1 MRMSPCQA
9 IGQKAVHKIVLIARS
24 YPSML
29 VCIAEIPRT
38 DFFESPLA
46 RSEFTSK
53 NKEQSKSG
61 TQRFERT
68 MKPLFVSNK
77 DGQCVVH
84 WKKLTAFSVV
94 VMVLTAVLVEGLWWL
109 LSNTL
114 SLGAL
119 IVALVLGT
127 LIVVRMVVRAITYQE
142 QELEVTAEST

>member
-1 MRMSPCQA
+1 MS
-9 IGQKAVHKIVLIARS
+9 
-24 YPSML
+24 
-29 VCIAEIPRT
+29 CILEIWIRRPKKVSGDYRATHAMNHGVKRT

-46 RSEFTSK
+46 PSEFTSK

-77 DGQCVVH
+77 DGQRVVH
-84 WKKLTAFSVV
+84 WKKLTAFSVA

-142 QELEVTAEST
+142 QEREVTAEST

>member
-1 MRMSPCQA
+1 MYRWAEFP
-9 IGQKAVHKIVLIARS
+9 GYKIVLIARR
-24 YPSML
+24 YPSMHI
-29 VCIAEIPRT
+29 CIAEISRT
-38 DFFESPLA
+38 DFFESPLP

-61 TQRFERT
+61 TQRLERT

-77 DGQCVVH
+77 DGQRVVH
-84 WKKLTAFSVV
+84 WKKLTAFSVA

-109 LSNTL
+109 VSNTL

>member
-1 MRMSPCQA
+1 
-9 IGQKAVHKIVLIARS
+9 
-24 YPSML
+24 ML

-38 DFFESPLA
+38 DLFESPLA
-46 RSEFTSK
+46 RSELTSK
-53 NKEQSKSG
+53 DKEQSKSG

-68 MKPLFVSNK
+68 MKPLFVSIK
-77 DGQCVVH
+77 DGQRVVH
-84 WKKLTAFSVV
+84 WKKLTAFSVA

-127 LIVVRMVVRAITYQE
+127 LIVVRMVVRAVTYQE
-142 QELEVTAEST
+142 QELEVNAEST

>member
-1 MRMSPCQA
+1 
-9 IGQKAVHKIVLIARS
+9 
-24 YPSML
+24 
-29 VCIAEIPRT
+29 
-38 DFFESPLA
+38 
-46 RSEFTSK
+46 
-53 NKEQSKSG
+53 
-61 TQRFERT
+61 

-77 DGQCVVH
+77 DGQRVVH

>member
-1 MRMSPCQA
+1 
-9 IGQKAVHKIVLIARS
+9 VHRRSIHDCVIEIAK
-24 YPSML
+24 P
-29 VCIAEIPRT
+29 

-68 MKPLFVSNK
+68 MKPLFVCIK
-77 DGQCVVH
+77 EDQRVVH
-84 WKKLTAFSVV
+84 WKKLTAFSVA

-119 IVALVLGT
+119 IGGAGARHADRGPRRRPRHHLPGAGT
-127 LIVVRMVVRAITYQE
+127 GGARGVDMTTR
-142 QELEVTAEST
+142 